1 MKITGISAHVMGVPG
16 PGRHSPSRNWV
27 FIRIDTDEHIIGVGE
42 ATNRIP
48 WASLPAAQ
56 YVALYQSR
64 RRNASR
70 I

>member
-48 WASLPAAQ
+48 
-56 YVALYQSR
+56 
-64 RRNASR
+64 
-70 I
+70 